1 MTLSDL
7 SIRNPVFAWM
17 LMAALIIFGGI
28 CFMRLG
34 VSQMP
39 DVDFPVVTV
48 TVTLEGAAPEIMESD
63 VADVI
68 EDAVTTV
75 QGIREVSSAS
85 RQGTTT
91 VTVEFDLSRNI
102 DQALQDVQTKIAQA
116 QRLLPRE
123 IDPPVVTKTN
133 PEDQPI
139 MWVALSGQRPPAE
152 IADMVRN
159 RLQDQ
164 IQTVPGVGEVT
175 LGGYR
180 PRAVRV
186 WIDAK
191 RLESQGLTVTDVV
204 GALKRE
210 HVEIPAGRIETSDR
224 EMNVRAEGEALT
236 VDDFSRIVVS
246 DRAGSQILLRDIGLV
261 EDGLDDKRRI
271 SRMNGLTAQ
280 GMGIR
285 KQRGSNA
292 VEVGRAVKAK
302 VAELQKALPSDLSLE
317 IVFDGTTPVEE
328 SIHEIEFTM
337 ILSVLLT
344 GLVCWLFLGSLSSTI
359 NVLLAIPTSII
370 GTFAAIYFF
379 GFTLN
384 TFTLL
389 GLSLSVGIVV
399 DDAIMVLENIYRH
412 AEHGSS
418 RLRAAID
425 GARQITFAAMAATAA
440 IIAIFLPVAFMKGI
454 IGKFFFQ
461 FGVTVSAAVAFSL
474 LEALTLTPSRCSQF
488 LTVGERRTRIGK
500 WVEAS
505 FAGLASLYRRALAPC
520 VASPARA
527 LTVLGTTVVLFLASL
542 SILWV
547 PRIAINSEFVPS
559 QDISRVLARIQAP
572 VGSSI
577 DYTDKLVKQCEDWVM
592 ARPEVSKTFASIGGF
607 SGGEVNTGNLFVT
620 LKPRRERSVSQAK
633 FMKDMRED
641 LNKIPSLRVT
651 IQDLSQQGFTAQRGY
666 PVEFSVRGA
675 DWDVLGDSAVKIMD
689 RMRASPNFVDV
700 DTDYLV
706 GMPEVEVVPNRKLAA
721 DLGVSMQEI
730 GDTVNALVGGVRAV
744 RFKDQ
749 GKRYDVKVRLLAP
762 QRLRPE
768 DISPLFVRTRS
779 GALVHLSDLVHVDVK
794 PSLLTITRRNKSRAI
809 GIFAN
814 VATGRS
820 QATALKEVEAIGKD
834 LLPDGYQIVFGGSA
848 QTYRE
853 ALFSLV
859 FALLLGIAVSYMVL
873 ASQFNSFVHPVTVLM
888 ALPFSFSG
896 ALLALKLGGMSL
908 NVYSMIGIILL
919 MGIVKK
925 NSIILVDYTN
935 QLRRGGKERRDALL
949 EACPVRLRPILMT
962 SIATVAGAIPAAVS
976 LGPGAELRQ
985 PMAIAVIGGVIV
997 STALTLFAVPSAYF
1011 LFDSMMG
1018 ARRETNERAYREAMA
1033 ATGAAVPS
1041 AADAGGVGGA
1051 GS

>member
-28 CFMRLG
+28 CFTRLG

-75 QGIREVSSAS
+75 QGIREVSSSS
-85 RQGTTT
+85 RLGTTT
-91 VTVEFDLSRNI
+91 VTIEFDLSRNI
-102 DQALQDVQTKIAQA
+102 DQALQDVQSKIAQA

-139 MWVALSGQRPPAE
+139 MWVALSGTRPPAE
-152 IADMVRN
+152 ISDIVRN

-186 WIDAK
+186 WVDAK
-191 RLESQGLTVTDVV
+191 RLEGHGLTVTDIVD
-204 GALKRE
+204 ALRRE
-210 HVEIPAGRIETSDR
+210 HIEIPAGRIESSDR

-236 VDDFSRIVVS
+236 VEDFSRIVVS
-246 DRAGSQILLRDIGLV
+246 DKAGSQILLRDIALV

-292 VEVGRAVKAK
+292 VEVGRAVKAR
-302 VAELQKALPSDLSLE
+302 VAELQKTLPDDMSLD
-317 IVFDGTTPVEE
+317 IVFDGTAPVEE

-344 GLVCWLFLGSLSSTI
+344 GMVCWLFLGSLSSTI

-500 WVEAS
+500 GVEAS
-505 FAGLASLYRRALAPC
+505 FNGLSSLYRRALAPC

-527 LTVLGTTVVLFLASL
+527 LIVLGITIALFFASL
-542 SILWV
+542 SFLWV
-547 PRIAINSEFVPS
+547 PKIAINSEFVPS
-559 QDISRVLARIQAP
+559 QDISRVLARAQTP

-592 ARPEVSKTFASIGGF
+592 ARPEVDKTFAAIGGF
-607 SGGEVNTGNLFVT
+607 GGGEVNTGNIFVT
-620 LKPRRERSVSQAK
+620 LKPRRDRDVTQGQ
-633 FMKDMRED
+633 FMRDMREA

-666 PVEFSVRGA
+666 PVEFSIRGS
-675 DWDVLGDSAVKIMD
+675 DWSVLGENADKIMD

-706 GMPEVEVVPNRKLAA
+706 GMPEVEILPNRKLAA
-721 DLGVSMQEI
+721 DLGVSMEEI
-730 GDTVNALVGGVRAV
+730 GNTVNALVGGVRAV

-768 DISPLFVRTRS
+768 DIGPLFVRTRS
-779 GALVHLSDLVHVDVK
+779 GELVRLADLVRVEVK

-814 VATGRS
+814 VAPGRS
-820 QATALKEVEAIGKD
+820 QSTALTEVEQIGKD
-834 LLPDGYQIVFGGSA
+834 VLPEGYQLVFGGSA

-873 ASQFNSFVHPVTVLM
+873 ASQFNSFVHPATVLM

-896 ALLALKLGGMSL
+896 ALLALKLGGQSL

-925 NSIILVDYTN
+925 NSIILVDYAN
-935 QLRRGGKERRDALL
+935 QLRRGGKERREALL

-997 STALTLFAVPSAYF
+997 STAMTLFAVPSAYF
-1011 LFDSMMG
+1011 LFDTLLG
-1018 ARRETNERAYREAMA
+1018 ARRESNERAYREAMA
-1033 ATGAAVPS
+1033 ATGAAAAHP
-1041 AADAGGVGGA
+1041 ADAGGGH
-1051 GS
+1051 